1 MVNVLHDETEVLQT
15 LPISPTRGTGS
26 AASVVPFFVSD
37 PDMFEIT
44 RNELIGPNV
53 YRIELKAEKIA
64 RKRKAG
70 QFVIVRPV
78 ENTERVPLTIAASDA
93 EAGTIT
99 LIVQAVGRST
109 QQLVD
114 LKVGQRVLD
123 VAGPLGEPTHI
134 GDVKRACVVGG
145 GIGTAVA
152 MPIAKAMKDAGAH
165 VTAII
170 GARSKDLIILEKEMQ
185 ELADRLI
192 ICTDDGSYGRKG
204 LVTEM
209 LGELIAAG
217 EQFDEALA
225 IGPVP
230 MMEAVCNVT
239 REAGIRTI
247 VSLNPIMIDGTGMC
261 GGCRVTV
268 GGKTRFACV
277 EGPEFDGHEVDFAEL
292 RTRLGAFRHLE
303 EEARQQLSDECR
315 MKAAADQLKKEG
327 D

>member
-1 MVNVLHDETEVLQT
+1 
-15 LPISPTRGTGS
+15 
-26 AASVVPFFVSD
+26 
-37 PDMFEIT
+37 MFEILRT
-44 RNELIGPNV
+44 ELIGPQV
-53 YRIELKAEKIA
+53 YRIVIRAEKIA
-64 RKRKAG
+64 RKRRAG
-70 QFVIVRPV
+70 QFVIVRPA
-78 ENTERVPLTIAASDA
+78 EGSERLPLTIADSDPQ
-93 EAGTIT
+93 AGTIT

-109 QQLVD
+109 QKLVS
-114 LKVGQRVLD
+114 LKVGQNVLD

-152 MPIAKAMKDAGAH
+152 MPIAKAMKEAGAH

-170 GARSKDLIILEKEMQ
+170 GARNKELLILENEMRQ
-185 ELADRLI
+185 LADRLI

-209 LGELIAAG
+209 LGELLAAG
-217 EQFDEALA
+217 ETFDEALA

-230 MMEAVCNVT
+230 MMQAVCEVT
-239 REAGIRTI
+239 RTAKIRTI

-277 EGPEFDGHEVDFAEL
+277 EGPEFDGHEVDFVEL
-292 RTRLGAFRHLE
+292 RTRLGAFRQLE
-303 EEARQQLSDECR
+303 AEAREQLSHDCK
-315 MKAAADQLKKEG
+315 MAKAADRLEKQS